1 MTVLATLIANAK
13 TFSAAGP
20 HVAQQRVAY
29 NSLRDILASSGDF
42 AYPANCVAV
51 NEVQEIAI
59 HEDGVDG
66 GTFTLKF
73 TLANGTTFTTA
84 AIAFGANAA
93 TITTAIN
100 TAAGLASVPGWT
112 NGDIVVTGGPLTTT
126 PLVLTFS
133 GASVAAQNM
142 GLTVIDGTLLTDGG
156 VPEDPGVVTVTTAG
170 QATRTAW
177 AALMVLG
184 LVTSAPPVAGVD
196 PVDPTV
202 RTRPGGQPPH
212 NLEPETV
219 RLLVLEA
226 AAQDNFNPAE
236 LLSDLGLS

>member
-1 MTVLATLIANAK
+1 MALVLATLIANAK
-13 TFSAAGP
+13 TFSASTP
-20 HVAQQRVAY
+20 REAQRKTAY
-29 NSLRDILASSGDF
+29 QSLRDILQKGDF
-42 AYPANCVAV
+42 EYPANCVAV
-51 NEVQEIAI
+51 NEVQQIAI

-66 GTFTLKF
+66 GTFTLRF
-73 TLANGTTFTTA
+73 TLANGTTFVTA
-84 AIAFGANAA
+84 AINHNANAA
-93 TITTAIN
+93 AITTAIN

-133 GASVAAQNM
+133 GTTVAAQNM
-142 GLTVIDGTLLTDGG
+142 GLTVITSSLTDGG
-156 VPEDPGVVTVTTAG
+156 VPEAAGAVTVTTAG

-202 RTRPGGQPPH
+202 RTRPGFPH

-226 AAQDNFNPAE
+226 AAQDNFNPTE